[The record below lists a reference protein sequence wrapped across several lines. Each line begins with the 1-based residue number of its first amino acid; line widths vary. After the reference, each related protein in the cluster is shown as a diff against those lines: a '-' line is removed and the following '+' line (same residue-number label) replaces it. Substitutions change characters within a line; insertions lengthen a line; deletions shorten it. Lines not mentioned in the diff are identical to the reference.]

1 MARCS
6 HAWACQHRM
15 RWALSWG
22 RRSVLEARAETPAT
36 DPVPLDAP
44 ESSRPVALLP
54 ATVIAFALSWRGAG
68 SCPEDAAPSALLLPV
83 VVLGWAGSGAEP
95 WGGGGVPLETLL
107 FFTKGN
113 KTTAATCCV
122 SVVSGGST
130 RSFAHRHLLHTSV
143 TVPQEASQD
152 GAVVQP
158 QRGAWGQAWPQP
170 ESTTQTTPSMGTG

>member
-1 MARCS
+1 
-6 HAWACQHRM
+6 M

-95 WGGGGVPLETLL
+95 WGGGGFPLKPCYFSQKEIKLQL
-107 FFTKGN
+107 QL
-113 KTTAATCCV
+113 AA
-122 SVVSGGST
+122 
-130 RSFAHRHLLHTSV
+130 
-143 TVPQEASQD
+143 
-152 GAVVQP
+152 
-158 QRGAWGQAWPQP
+158 
-170 ESTTQTTPSMGTG
+170 